1 MSTCPRCARALPP
14 SADSCVHCG
23 ALVKALPAAP
33 RPTTPGRRGSPPG
46 GVGASGLAA
55 GTWHDTAQWPP
66 PAPPHKSSHDPVIG
80 TTVAGRFLI
89 EELVGQG
96 GMGKVYKARHL
107 ALEKAV
113 CLKMLKPALL
123 EDPTLVGR
131 FEREAKAASRLNHP
145 NSIAILDFGRL
156 EERGGTLYIAM
167 EYVKGKDLRL
177 VLRDEWPLPEARLCN
192 IMAQV
197 LGALG
202 EAHAQNV
209 IHRDLKPENIMVEQR
224 RSQPDFVKVLDFG
237 IAKILDSD
245 LPGLT
250 RSDVVCGTPQYMAPE
265 QATGSA
271 LDARCDLYAVG
282 VILYQMV
289 TGHLPFDGQNSMEVL
304 TKHVNEPPILPSQ
317 RQPGLVVS
325 AGMEALILRAMSKD
339 PAQRPQNAAQ
349 FRDELLD
356 LVQPRLVSHPQVT
369 PAPLLAATPRAHS
382 IPSGER
388 HTPVRVKPARPAHWG
403 MWLAGG
409 LAAVLVLSFAIGWS
423 RAQKAPPPPDV
434 PTVQLGFSAGPAKQP
449 VQRDPD
455 KARAL
460 ISKASEWQRDGDTGA
475 ARDLLEQAVQLDPD
489 NAEAHYRLG
498 NLFLNSQPQ
507 RARLEYESSVRLDPT
522 RYSEVVKGILKD
534 M

>member
-1 MSTCPRCARALPP
+1 MAGTTPAFEVFVPTCSRCARALPP
-14 SADSCVHCG
+14 SADACVHCG
-23 ALVKALPAAP
+23 ALVKTLPVAP
-33 RPTTPGRRGSPPG
+33 KPITPGRRASPPG
-46 GVGASGLAA
+46 GARVAA
-55 GTWHDTAQWPP
+55 GMFHETAQWPP
-66 PAPPHKSSHDPVIG
+66 PPPSRSSLDPFIG
-80 TTVAGRFLI
+80 ITVAGRFRI
-89 EELVGQG
+89 EELIGQG
-96 GMGKVYKARHL
+96 GMGKVYKARHM
-107 ALEKAV
+107 ALDKTV
-113 CLKMLKPALL
+113 VLKMLKPALL

-145 NSIAILDFGRL
+145 NSIAVLDFGRL

-167 EYVKGKDLRL
+167 EYVQGKDLRL
-177 VLRDEWPLPEARLCN
+177 VLRDEWPIPEARLCN

-197 LGALG
+197 LAALA
-202 EAHAQNV
+202 EAHAQSV

-224 RSQPDFVKVLDFG
+224 RAQPDFVKVLDFG

-250 RSDVVCGTPQYMAPE
+250 CSDVVCGTPQYMAPE

-282 VILYQMV
+282 VILYQLV

-317 RQPGLVVS
+317 RQPGLIVS
-325 AGMEALILRAMSKD
+325 PGMEALILRAMAKD
-339 PAQRPQNAAQ
+339 PGQRPQSAAQ

-356 LVQPRLVSHPQVT
+356 LVQPRLVSLPQIT
-369 PAPLLAATPRAHS
+369 PAPLQAAGASSRS

-388 HTPVRVKPARPAHWG
+388 HTPVSVKKPRPQHWAF
-403 MWLAGG
+403 WLASG
-409 LAAVLVLSFAIGWS
+409 LVAAFAISFAIGWV
-423 RAQKAPPPPDV
+423 REPQVAAPALAVTQVGV
-434 PTVQLGFSAGPAKQP
+434 PAAP
-449 VQRDPD
+449 RDPE

-460 ISKASEWQRDGDTGA
+460 ITKASEWQRDGDTGA

-507 RARLEYESSVRLDPT
+507 RARLEYEASVRLDPT
-522 RYSEVVKGILKD
+522 RYGEVVKGILKD
-534 M
+534 L